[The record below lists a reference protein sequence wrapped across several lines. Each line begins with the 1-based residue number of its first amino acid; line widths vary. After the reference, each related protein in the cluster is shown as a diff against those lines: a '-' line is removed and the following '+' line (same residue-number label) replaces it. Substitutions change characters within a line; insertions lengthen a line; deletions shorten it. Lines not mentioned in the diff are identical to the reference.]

1 MNIKAICYYY
11 PPLNSSEGFS
21 AYKLF
26 IKSKYKINVISQ
38 KESSSW
44 TYGNDNIKTKNVE
57 YIEINNNWFKNVLDN
72 INFEKN
78 DIVITRSMPNYS
90 HVLGIKILK
99 KYKNIKW
106 IAFFSDPYWNS
117 PITKIENLNTL
128 KKYFEEHRFYKM
140 IVTYLKFS
148 ISNYLLK
155 KSENKIFRK
164 ADYLVFNNEY
174 LAQYM
179 TKRFNNIAHKLKI
192 IPHTYES
199 SNELLNDAVLK
210 INRNSKIVFSF
221 LGNLSEVRNL
231 NNYLKAIVRIKS
243 NPEFCDKVEF
253 IFVGCDKSLI
263 EAIAPIAYITYI
275 PLVSYNNSLEIMAKS
290 DWLIN
295 SDANINNE
303 NYIYL
308 PCKLI
313 DYLSFTKN
321 VINISNFEKS
331 PTVEIVNQC
340 GGTNIKDCESV
351 IFDILVNIILSNTR
365 KTRASE
371 NIKNYSSDNVAKE
384 FDKMIEFIMRN
395 KND

>member
-38 KESSSW
+38 KELSSW

-384 FDKMIEFIMRN
+384 FDKMIEFIMKN

>member
-38 KESSSW
+38 KELSSW

-128 KKYFEEHRFYKM
+128 KKYFEERRFYKM

-263 EAIAPIAYITYI
+263 EAIAPISYITYI
-275 PLVSYNNSLEIMAKS
+275 PSVSYNNSLEIMAKS

-365 KTRASE
+365 KTKASE

-384 FDKMIEFIMRN
+384 FDKLIEFIMRN

>member
-38 KESSSW
+38 KELSSW

-231 NNYLKAIVRIKS
+231 NNYLKAIVKIKS